1 MVEDVSKNLVIVLIV
16 VALIVS
22 VVGTWIVSEKIQTYE
37 FEVEKI
43 GGTSQGNVGFTLI
56 DRASNQ
62 GASMGNVGLT
72 IISNG

>member
-22 VVGTWIVSEKIQTYE
+22 IAGTWIVSEKIQTYE
-37 FEVEKI
+37 FEVQKI
-43 GGTSQGNVGFTLI
+43 GGASQGNVGFTLI
-56 DRASNQ
+56 DRPSNE
-62 GASMGNVGLT
+62 GTSTANVALT